1 MITEIL
7 VIEPEGI
14 KDSSANIELL
24 KRKIRYATSSRDGY
38 VKIWNALTLAHEL
51 SVKVTNGSW
60 VTCMAY
66 MEGSK
71 KLACGSANRMISFYR
86 LDSSHQ
92 GTLQIES
99 RMEDLVAI
107 PMCLE
112 YYWWKNNDQTKDKDN
127 KFETLLCG
135 DGLGI
140 GHMWTL
146 SEGWHTCQ
154 YKKDSS
160 EPPGCSEH
168 RKVIEEKFKKQIEDQ
183 FEEIE
188 KSKKADKSRLR

>member
-1 MITEIL
+1 MITAIL

-38 VKIWNALTLAHEL
+38 VKIWNAHTLSHEL
-51 SVKVTNGSW
+51 SVKVTNGAW

-99 RMEDLVAI
+99 RIEDLVAI

-112 YYWWKNNDQTKDKDN
+112 YYWWKDND
-127 KFETLLCG
+127 
-135 DGLGI
+135 
-140 GHMWTL
+140 
-146 SEGWHTCQ
+146 
-154 YKKDSS
+154 
-160 EPPGCSEH
+160 
-168 RKVIEEKFKKQIEDQ
+168 
-183 FEEIE
+183 
-188 KSKKADKSRLR
+188 